1 MSEIEYLTSDTIL
14 EIHEDQIAV
23 YGGSPGIRDFGMLE
37 SAVFRPQSGYYKDV
51 IEEAAALW
59 ESLSGNHPCI
69 DGNKRTAVA
78 ATYTFLKINGY
89 EASNEAWAAA
99 VDFICGLYEAN
110 LFRFDRIEPWLRENV
125 RRVNKRLGDGV

>member
-1 MSEIEYLTSDTIL
+1 MSEIEYLTSNTIL

-23 YGGSPGIRDFGMLE
+23 YGGVPGVRDLGMLE
-37 SAVFRPQSGYYKDV
+37 SAVFRPQSGYYNDL

-59 ESLSGNHPCI
+59 ESLSGNHPFV

-89 EASNEAWAAA
+89 EARDEAWAAA
-99 VDFICGLYEAN
+99 VDFISGLYEAN
-110 LFRFDRIEPWLRENV
+110 QFRFDRIEPWLRENV
-125 RRVNKRLGDGV
+125 HAVNRGLDDEP